1 MPPLALVQSGE
12 TAQIADAAT
21 ADPQTRTRPRARLA
35 QRYVYTA
42 DEPWRMFIGFIACT
56 RREVGVLADHHVQLL
71 RTFAD
76 QAVIA
81 IENAR
86 LFDEVKA
93 RTEDLSQSLEYQTE
107 LRGAQHHFAFT
118 DRRSAGL

>member
-1 MPPLALVQSGE
+1 MNHGA
-12 TAQIADAAT
+12 
-21 ADPQTRTRPRARLA
+21 
-35 QRYVYTA
+35 
-42 DEPWRMFIGFIACT
+42 FIGFIACT

-76 QAVIA
+76 QAVLA

-93 RTEDLSQSLEYQTE
+93 RTEDLSQSLEYQTATKADSGHIE
-107 LRGAQHHFAFT
+107 A
-118 DRRSAGL
+118 